1 MKNTLTALALST
13 ALLAGPAVAAYSP
26 NSTSLEQTVVPG
38 SVAELNLLLGMP
50 ATGEQVIPQKLDLA
64 SSCEDFWYS
73 ASGWQWI
80 AELFVNRCG
89 FF

>member
-38 SVAELNLLLGMP
+38 SIAELNLQIKAP
-50 ATGEQVIPQKLDLA
+50 ATAKQIKPQQLA
-64 SSCEDFWYS
+64 LANGCEDPWWTR
-73 ASGWQWI
+73 SGWQVI
-80 AELFVNRCG
+80 AEWIWDVCG
-89 FF
+89 